1 MLLQMVKRVDTCYGQ
16 TYLKIVLNTKYRV
29 NTIRL
34 NRRSHHVT
42 RCKDIRYCPRERVF
56 VCLY

>member
-34 NRRSHHVT
+34 NRRSHHTT
-42 RCKDIRYCPRERVF
+42 RYKDIRYS
-56 VCLY
+56 LS